1 MSAGLATDRFLETLR
16 KSSLVEEPALQAWLT
31 EQTEKGTL
39 PDSSND
45 LAAALLR
52 DGLISRFQAQHL
64 LAGKSRGYIV
74 SDKYRILELLG
85 QGAAGRVFLCEHVL
99 MRRLFA
105 IKVLTEQASRRKE
118 TMERF
123 YREARA
129 SGLLDHPNMVRCI
142 DIDQRGSMHFLVMEY
157 VDGVNLYDYV
167 QKNGPLPVDQAA
179 NYIAQAASGLQYAFE
194 AGLIHRDI
202 KPGNLLVNRAG
213 VVKILD
219 MGLARFYHDAN
230 GSITRETD
238 REELLGTIDYIAPEQ
253 ALDSHDVDIRA
264 DIYSLGA
271 SFYYLLTGRGP
282 FLGSTAEKLMRHQ
295 VAKPHPIR
303 DSRPDVPAEVE
314 QIIFKMLAKDP
325 AERYQI
331 PAEVEDAL
339 SSWLEPLLPPNEA
352 EMPSHCA
359 LVERLVKQSASAQGT
374 LSNIG
379 GMTLRPQGGSSQV
392 NMPSVVA
399 AVARVTAQTASQ
411 PVPPPTVSDPTPF
424 PLVPTPTPVLTA
436 VPTRPRFSWAREML
450 LGGLLLSA
458 CMLLGLFFGG
468 AFSNRAN
475 KAANAPTSA
484 PAPAPSAPADR

>member
-1 MSAGLATDRFLETLR
+1 MSAVMAPDRFLETLR
-16 KSSLVEEPALQAWLT
+16 KSGLVEEPALQAWLT

-39 PDSSND
+39 PATASE

-52 DGLISRFQAQHL
+52 DGFVSQFQAQHL
-64 LAGKSRGYIV
+64 LAGKSRGYVV
-74 SDKYRILELLG
+74 SEKYRILELLG
-85 QGAAGRVFLCEHVL
+85 AGSAGRVYLCEHVM

-105 IKVLTEQASRRKE
+105 IKILSEQASRRKE

-142 DIDQRGSMHFLVMEY
+142 DIDQRGAMHFLVIEY
-157 VDGVNLYDYV
+157 VDGINLYDYV
-167 QKNGPLPVDQAA
+167 QKNGPLAVDQAA

-194 AGLIHRDI
+194 SGLIHRDI

-213 VVKILD
+213 VIKILD
-219 MGLARFYHDAN
+219 MGLARFFHDVN

-303 DSRPDVPAEVE
+303 EMRPEVPEAIE
-314 QIIFKMLAKDP
+314 QIVFKMMAKNP
-325 AERYQI
+325 ADRYQI

-339 SSWLEPLLPPNEA
+339 SDWLGELRPPAEA
-352 EMPSHCA
+352 EMPVHCA
-359 LVERLVKQSASAQGT
+359 LVDRLVKQTASTQGT

-379 GMTLRPQGGSSQV
+379 GVTLRPGSQV
-392 NMPSVVA
+392 NMRSVA
-399 AVARVTAQTASQ
+399 GAVARVTAAAAAPA
-411 PVPPPTVSDPTPF
+411 PVPEVIPP
-424 PLVPTPTPVLTA
+424 PVVA
-436 VPTRPRFSWAREML
+436 PPPAPPAPAPSASSWSREML
-450 LGGLLLSA
+450 LGFVLLAA
-458 CMLLGLFFGG
+458 CLGLGLFFGG
-468 AFSNRAN
+468 AFTNRGSNDPSTSTP
-475 KAANAPTSA
+475 AAK
-484 PAPAPSAPADR
+484 PASDR